1 MRTDVTLGEEPT
13 PVLPRRTR
21 PALVLAFLALAG
33 VVFAMLQS
41 LVAPA
46 LPVIA
51 GELSVSTA
59 DISWL
64 VTAYLLAAA
73 IATPVAGR
81 LGDMFG
87 RRQVLL
93 IVLGVLAVGTLVA
106 ALAETLPVLVT
117 GRVLQG
123 AGGAILPLAF
133 GIVRDTLPPKRVG
146 IAVGLLSA
154 LLGTGGGLGTVLAG
168 PIVATLNWHWLF
180 WFPLI
185 LVGLAAAGVAFG
197 VPAFPVRA
205 PGRIDVPG
213 VLLLSAG
220 LVCLLLALSKGGG
233 WGWASGLTLGLFCG
247 AAVTL
252 AAWVAVELRTR
263 VALVDMR
270 MFASRGVWTT
280 NLAGTA
286 FGIVTFG
293 SFLLVPLL
301 LQLPTATGYGL
312 GKSVSES
319 GLYLLPATVAMV
331 VFAPLSGALN
341 RRFGAKLPL
350 VTGLLMATSSFAL
363 LAVAH
368 DAAWHILTA
377 VTLMGIGIGLASAAM
392 TNAILAT
399 VPPSQTSVATSINT
413 LARTIG
419 GSIGT
424 AVLAAVLSANTSRGI
439 PTEAGFT
446 VSFWI
451 CSGVLVPAILA
462 ALVLPTRRPGD
473 NPVRST
479 STTRR
484 TRSRRR

>member
-21 PALVLAFLALAG
+21 PTLVLAFLALAG

-87 RRQVLL
+87 RHRVLL

-106 ALAETLPVLVT
+106 ALAETLAVLVT

-185 LVGLAAAGVAFG
+185 LIALA
-197 VPAFPVRA
+197 
-205 PGRIDVPG
+205 
-213 VLLLSAG
+213 
-220 LVCLLLALSKGGG
+220 
-233 WGWASGLTLGLFCG
+233 
-247 AAVTL
+247 
-252 AAWVAVELRTR
+252 
-263 VALVDMR
+263 
-270 MFASRGVWTT
+270 
-280 NLAGTA
+280 
-286 FGIVTFG
+286 
-293 SFLLVPLL
+293 
-301 LQLPTATGYGL
+301 
-312 GKSVSES
+312 
-319 GLYLLPATVAMV
+319 
-331 VFAPLSGALN
+331 
-341 RRFGAKLPL
+341 
-350 VTGLLMATSSFAL
+350 MATSSFAL

-424 AVLAAVLSANTSRGI
+424 AVLAAVLSANTSQGI

-451 CSGVLVPAILA
+451 CSGVLVLAVLA
-462 ALVLPTRRPGD
+462 ALALPTRRGS
-473 NPVRST
+473 ST
-479 STTRR
+479 AGRR
-484 TRSRRR
+484 GGTS